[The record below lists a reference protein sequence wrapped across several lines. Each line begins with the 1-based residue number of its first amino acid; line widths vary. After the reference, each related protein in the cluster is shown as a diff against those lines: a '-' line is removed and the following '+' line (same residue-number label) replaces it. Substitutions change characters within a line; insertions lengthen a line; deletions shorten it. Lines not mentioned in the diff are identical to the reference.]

1 VEGCLRNEAVSAV
14 LLTSC
19 ARSRR
24 PITIEVDGL
33 GDHRVREE
41 GASPLLFEPD
51 VDWERF
57 QKAHIIDDF

>member
-1 VEGCLRNEAVSAV
+1 VQGCLRNEAVSAV
-14 LLTSC
+14 LRTSC

-24 PITIEVDGL
+24 AITIEVDGL
-33 GDHRVREE
+33 GDYRVREE
-41 GASPLLFEPD
+41 GAAPLLFEPH